1 MDPEVVAFTVPAESN
16 KVVFVWNITARLSE
30 GEIYCS
36 LMKVFSQFGPLYCL
50 KLFPNAGVAEPGY
63 YAVIRYF
70 SSQCAKKAHV
80 SCDRKSLFQDTPLKV
95 QVCNRKK
102 SLQFKSLEL
111 YGYKCKEL
119 ANYYLGFNGWSQ
131 RVIAI
136 QNITGLDDDPDEEGG
151 PKEQAKLR
159 YLCVVEVIIHDRE
172 IRSRGVGVAEEA
184 IEKQNDPV
192 EFLSKNGKVQ
202 KFAVQK
208 ALSNAFKKIL
218 LVIFD
223 NGKVAVEYV
232 PDEDDAVDCLT
243 EEELQGLIQVNDF
256 TWATLDIGDE
266 DDEEMLANLS
276 FYDDTL
282 ADGE

>member
-50 KLFPNAGVAEPGY
+50 KLFPNAGVADPGY

-80 SCDRKSLFQDTPLKV
+80 ACDRKSLFQDTPLKV

-136 QNITGLDDDPDEEGG
+136 QNITGLDDDPGEEGS

-184 IEKQNDPV
+184 IEKQND
-192 EFLSKNGKVQ
+192 
-202 KFAVQK
+202 
-208 ALSNAFKKIL
+208 
-218 LVIFD
+218 

-232 PDEDDAVDCLT
+232 PDEDDTVDCLT

-276 FYDDTL
+276 FYEDTL